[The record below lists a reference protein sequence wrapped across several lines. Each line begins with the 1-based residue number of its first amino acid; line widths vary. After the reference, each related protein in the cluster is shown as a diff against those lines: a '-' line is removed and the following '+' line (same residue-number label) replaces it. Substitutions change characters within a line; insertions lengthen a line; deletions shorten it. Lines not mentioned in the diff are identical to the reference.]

1 MLDRENTIVS
11 WLETV
16 KDYRESKPKKLK
28 GFSKNSYL
36 LFFLVF
42 KYLVFKDICMMY
54 HKTWFRKYISELFIY
69 SYEHRFYFILYHI
82 LLRNRLYDFVEDFTA
97 NSVISKDITYMIHS
111 NHLIYLY
118 TYLVRYLKNFYIRFN
133 KNSFK
138 YAGSSKSIFFFKD
151 FKLKI
156 DSNSFAIYYKYIEYF
171 RISKYMNIY
180 QRLKFFEHI
189 LN

>member
-1 MLDRENTIVS
+1 
-11 WLETV
+11 
-16 KDYRESKPKKLK
+16 
-28 GFSKNSYL
+28 
-36 LFFLVF
+36 
-42 KYLVFKDICMMY
+42 MMY

-82 LLRNRLYDFVEDFTA
+82 MLRNRLYDFVEDLTA

-118 TYLVRYLKNFYIRFN
+118 TYLVRYLKNFYIRYN

-138 YAGSSKSIFFFKD
+138 NNAGLLKSIFFFKD

-171 RISKYMNIY
+171 RISKYNEY
-180 QRLKFFEHI
+180 LSTFKVF
-189 LN
+189 